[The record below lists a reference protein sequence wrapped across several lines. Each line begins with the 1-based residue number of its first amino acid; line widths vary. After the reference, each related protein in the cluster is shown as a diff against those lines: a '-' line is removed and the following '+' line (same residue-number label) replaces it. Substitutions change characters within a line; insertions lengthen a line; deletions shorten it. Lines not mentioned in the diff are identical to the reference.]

1 LKIAQDQATSVGV
14 DPKTVKAY
22 TRYGHNFMSDW
33 NASEKKQLLGFNFK
47 ALQQEA
53 SKIKLSKA
61 DKLTG
66 KQLAANSEVM
76 IDLQ

>member
-1 LKIAQDQATSVGV
+1 
-14 DPKTVKAY
+14 
-22 TRYGHNFMSDW
+22 MSDW